1 MKDILRTLSW
11 PVTLMLV
18 AFALWAASIY
28 WTRRAVAVESSG
40 AASVEEGGASGAAPS
55 NEIQDFPQLD

>member
-1 MKDILRTLSW
+1 MKGILRTLSW

-28 WTRRAVAVESSG
+28 WTRRAIATEP
-40 AASVEEGGASGAAPS
+40 GGGPTVSDGGPPGTAPS
-55 NEIQDFPQLD
+55 NEITDFPQLD